1 MNGLLVGGIIGEG
14 LKSFVNSYNATQDRV
29 RQQAESDEDRAMRRQ
44 QLTED
49 AEYKKGMLSRQT
61 KQDEISEALKR
72 REQKFKEAQEGLE
85 FDEMA
90 NTYKRVGQPS
100 WQVKKD
106 YDDKLIRARNKQG
119 LLTPQQQYDTN
130 KYTQASTIPGMQLR
144 QGFRP
149 PEKTVEEL
157 RAGKTTID
165 SLNSTIDKL
174 DEAIG
179 KYGTHILPG
188 KENAL
193 LGTLITNAQLQLKEA
208 QKLGVLNGPDLQLM
222 IKQLGDPTSI
232 RGAMQGPQALQMK
245 LKQAKALLNKQYK
258 LSAANAG
265 FDVSGLPDFAD
276 PQIETG
282 PKVGDIEDGHEY
294 IGGDP
299 KKKESWRPVNT
310 RSAR

>member
-1 MNGLLVGGIIGEG
+1 MSGLLLGGIIGEG

-29 RQQAESDEDRAMRRQ
+29 RQQAESDEDRAIRRQ
-44 QLTED
+44 QMAREDGLSTE
-49 AEYKKGMLSRQT
+49 ARALRNRQ
-61 KQDEISEALKR
+61 
-72 REQKFKEAQEGLE
+72 QKFQEAQEGME
-85 FDEMA
+85 
-90 NTYKRVGQPS
+90 
-100 WQVKKD
+100 
-106 YDDKLIRARNKQG
+106 YDDATGKFNRVNKPLWQEKMDYSHGLIKERNKQSRG

-157 RAGKTTID
+157 RSGKTTLD
-165 SLNSTIDKL
+165 SLNSTFDKL

-179 KYGTHILPG
+179 KYGTRLAPG
-188 KENAL
+188 KENAI

-222 IKQLGDPTSI
+222 VKQLGDPTSI
-232 RGAMQGPQALQMK
+232 RGALQGPEALQMK

-265 FDVSGLPDFAD
+265 FDVSALPDFAD
-276 PQIETG
+276 PQINTG

-294 IGGDP
+294 LGGDP

-310 RSAR
+310 RSSR